1 MKFSKHN
8 NGEQDM
14 ATKKAKVT
22 EDEVLDTEAAALQ
35 GFIKE
40 LRSRSK
46 EFTFAIT
53 MGTAKKMAKTHNKAV
68 RKAERKGA
76 DLTAQRHAG
85 ASAVLDYVSHSSKRE
100 KGIST
105 EAMVGRP
112 TQ

>member
-1 MKFSKHN
+1 
-8 NGEQDM
+8 M

-22 EDEVLDTEAAALQ
+22 EDEVLDMEAAALQ

-46 EFTFAIT
+46 EFTFTMT
-53 MGTAKKMAKTHNKAV
+53 MGSAKKMAKTYNKAV

-85 ASAVLDYVSHSSKRE
+85 ASAVLDYVSRSSKHE
-100 KGIST
+100 KGT
-105 EAMVGRP
+105 KK
-112 TQ
+112 